1 MYHNYEIG
9 LLGEKISKEYLNK
22 NNYIVIDKN
31 FRVKHGEIDLISIDK
46 NTNELVFLEV
56 KTRTNFKYGRGIEAI
71 NYRKVN
77 RIKNAARIYIYIN
90 KYENRNIRFDAIE
103 LYIINNK
110 FKINHIK
117 NAF

>member
-1 MYHNYEIG
+1 M
-9 LLGEKISKEYLNK
+9 
-22 NNYIVIDKN
+22 
-31 FRVKHGEIDLISIDK
+31 
-46 NTNELVFLEV
+46 
-56 KTRTNFKYGRGIEAI
+56 
-71 NYRKVN
+71 N
-77 RIKNAARIYIYIN
+77 RIKNAAKIYIYIN